1 MTGESSAGGSSDAP
15 PAASPDVPPA
25 APPEAPAAGPS
36 GAPVKGPGLVVAVLA
51 LCGIVVSLMQ
61 TIVVPL
67 IPDLPRLLNASAS
80 DASWVITAT
89 LLAAAV
95 CNPISGRLGDLY
107 GKRRVLLIS
116 LALMVTGSAVCALSA
131 GLIPVVV
138 GRVLQ
143 GCAIGVIPLGISI
156 MRDELPPERLGSAMA
171 LMSATLGVGGAIGLP
186 LAAFVAQHADWHA
199 LFWMAAAVG
208 ALALLLVAFVVPES
222 PLRAPGRFDVPG
234 AIGLTAG
241 LVCLLLAIT
250 KGGDWGWGS
259 GVTLGLFAAAALI
272 LPLWGFME
280 WRSRHPLVDLR
291 TSARRP
297 VLVTN
302 LATVIV
308 GFAMFGMPLVLPTLL
323 QGPKATGYGLGLSLV
338 ESGLFLAPGGLVMML
353 LSPLSARV
361 SARRGPKVSLLLG
374 TLVIAA
380 GYAATLGL
388 MSSAWQVLIGS
399 SMIAAGVGLAYAAMP
414 ALIMSSV
421 PASET
426 AAANGLNALM
436 RSIGTSA
443 SSAVISVVLAHMTV
457 SLGPLRPPSLQGLRV
472 AILIACGAA
481 VLGAVVTAFIP
492 GRAGGVRSAGGA
504 RPGDLA
510 HTPAARSPG

>member
-1 MTGESSAGGSSDAP
+1 MTESSSAGG
-15 PAASPDVPPA
+15 VPGTA
-25 APPEAPAAGPS
+25 
-36 GAPVKGPGLVVAVLA
+36 KGPGPVVAVLA

-67 IPDLPRLLNASAS
+67 IPDLPRILDTSAS
-80 DASWVITAT
+80 DASWVITST

-95 CNPISGRLGDLY
+95 CNPVSGRLGDLY
-107 GKRRVLLIS
+107 GKRRVLLAS
-116 LALMVTGSAVCALSA
+116 LGLMVLGSVVCALSA
-131 GLIPVVV
+131 GLVPVVI

-186 LAAFVAQHADWHA
+186 LAAFIAQHANWHA
-199 LFWMAAAVG
+199 LFWMAALIG
-208 ALALLLVAFVVPES
+208 ALDLLLVAFVVPES
-222 PLRAPGRFDVPG
+222 PLRASGRFDVPG

-241 LVCLLLAIT
+241 LICLLLAIT

-259 GVTLGLFAAAALI
+259 GLTLGLFAAAVVI
-272 LPLWGFME
+272 LLLWGVME
-280 WRSRHPLVDLR
+280 LRVRDPLVDLR
-291 TSARRP
+291 TTARRQ
-297 VLVTN
+297 VLLTN
-302 LATVIV
+302 LASVVV
-308 GFAMFGMPLVLPTLL
+308 GFAMFGMSLVLPTLL
-323 QGPKATGYGLGLSLV
+323 QAPRATGYGLGLSLV
-338 ESGLFLAPGGLVMML
+338 EAGLCLAPGGLVMML

-361 SARRGPKVSLLLG
+361 SRRWGPKIALLLG
-374 TLVIAA
+374 TVVIAA

-388 MSSAWQVLIGS
+388 MHSAWQVVIGS
-399 SMIAAGVGLAYAAMP
+399 SVIAAGVGLAYAAMP

-421 PASET
+421 PPSET

-457 SLGPLRPPSLQGLRV
+457 SLGAIVMPSLRGLQV
-472 AILIACGAA
+472 AIIIAGGVAIVGALI
-481 VLGAVVTAFIP
+481 TNFIP
-492 GRAGGVRSAGGA
+492 GRGRPARTAGGPVAD
-504 RPGDLA
+504 DLA
-510 HTPAARSPG
+510 HSTG